1 MDTDIKDDGDDGGAS
16 DIAEIHRRG
25 EKTKRLAG
33 VFWLGDLDGDGL
45 ADRHDEMFAKTPNH
59 DEKSHNDFIGRNE
72 EKRRA
77 KHGNH
82 RAQAEDFP
90 VGHAIEKREQE
101 DQGKAGHFTEEL
113 QHAAVEARHAMH
125 VRQEVVQRCGEA
137 PRADAPDNDAQEEGE
152 RGAFVFK
159 DVGEFHV

>member
-25 EKTKRLAG
+25 EKTKRLAC
-33 VFWLGDLDGDGL
+33 VFRLGNLDGDGL
-45 ADRHDEMFAKTPNH
+45 ADRHYEMFAETPNH

-72 EKRRA
+72 EKCRA

-82 RAQAEDFP
+82 RAQTEDFP

-101 DQGKAGHFTEEL
+101 DQGKAGHFAEEF
-113 QHAAVEARHAMH
+113 QHTAVEARHAMH
-125 VRQEVVQRCGEA
+125 VRQEVVHRGREA
-137 PRADAPDNDAQEEGE
+137 ACADAPYDDAQKE
-152 RGAFVFK
+152 
-159 DVGEFHV
+159 